1 MVPLIGSGK
10 FVTSPIISNDGQ
22 PIEDTTKGDMRDNE
36 VMSTSS
42 QDLGKKVVQWKLVLH
57 QIGMYLLHCFVIH
70 LLLDPS
76 TLGTQDLPEHHL
88 NYFLLL
94 LAFNE
99 TWQQK
104 SFDLQFASNQNGCIT
119 LIYMTLL

>member
-1 MVPLIGSGK
+1 MVPVIGSGK
-10 FVTSPIISNDGQ
+10 FVTSPIISDDGQ
-22 PIEDTTKGDMRDNE
+22 PIEDATKGNMRDNE

-42 QDLGKKVVQWKLVLH
+42 RDLEEKVIQWKLVLH
-57 QIGMYLLHCFVIH
+57 QIGMYLLYCFIIH

-76 TLGTQDLPEHHL
+76 TSGTQDLPEHHL
-88 NYFLLL
+88 NYSFLL

-104 SFDLQFASNQNGCIT
+104 SFDLQFASNQNGCTT